1 MAKNDS
7 VKNENAQVVESQAVQ
22 GGAKFKRV
30 ATVIRAVLKM
40 EVDTPVYVKFTG
52 PMFVGK
58 AIEDSKDGKKKEPA
72 IIAPVIN
79 LETGEEAQIV
89 MNRVLNSTLKETY
102 ADDSYV
108 GKSFEIMKK
117 TKREGKDYNDF
128 ALFEIEA

>member
-7 VKNENAQVVESQAVQ
+7 VKYETTQVVETQPGQS
-22 GGAKFKRV
+22 GAKFKRV

-40 EVDTPVYVKFTG
+40 EVDHPVYVKFTG

-58 AIEDSKDGKKKEPA
+58 AIEESKDGKKKEPA

-89 MNRVLNSTLKETY
+89 MNRVLHSTLKESY
-102 ADDSYV
+102 ADDAYI